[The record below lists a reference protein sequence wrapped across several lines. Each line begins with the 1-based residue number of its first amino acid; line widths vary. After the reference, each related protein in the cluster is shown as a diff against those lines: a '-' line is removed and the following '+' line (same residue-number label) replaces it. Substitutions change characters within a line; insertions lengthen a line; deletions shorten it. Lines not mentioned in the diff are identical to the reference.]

1 MDSFSLTTKI
11 LAKRY
16 YRSSTYSLLKHRAC
30 RELLCFCYF
39 FNALLNNTYYLLLI
53 LYNVLFRNLM
63 KYFTNMTASELC
75 SGNFNTPEKS
85 RVCSF
90 FFCQFFTKLLTF
102 ITVQTHLG
110 FVPKPQVL
118 KDLYCQWYHLGR
130 AMEASKALD
139 NLQSKASENN
149 FFLETK
155 T

>member
-75 SGNFNTPEKS
+75 SGNFNTPEKP
-85 RVCSF
+85 RVCF
-90 FFCQFFTKLLTF
+90 FFSVNFLL
-102 ITVQTHLG
+102 
-110 FVPKPQVL
+110 
-118 KDLYCQWYHLGR
+118 
-130 AMEASKALD
+130 
-139 NLQSKASENN
+139 NL
-149 FFLETK
+149 
-155 T
+155 